1 MKDIMI
7 DFMFNPQNYLSYNE
21 FVKYA
26 IRDLRPV
33 ESVSGANSIAVLSYP
48 HLDPN
53 NAIVFKIDGAMIH
66 KQLADGYI
74 FVSPSHLFA
83 YKKTSSDFW
92 ADWQAEHYKK

>member
-1 MKDIMI
+1 MKDITL
-7 DFMFNPQNYLSYNE
+7 DFMFKPQNYLSYRK

-26 IRDLRPV
+26 IRDMRPV
-33 ESVSGANSIAVLSYP
+33 NCVSGANSLAVVSYP

-53 NAIVFKIDGAMIH
+53 NAIIFKIDGAKVH
-66 KQLADGYI
+66 KQLADCYI

-83 YKKTSSDFW
+83 YEKTPSEFL